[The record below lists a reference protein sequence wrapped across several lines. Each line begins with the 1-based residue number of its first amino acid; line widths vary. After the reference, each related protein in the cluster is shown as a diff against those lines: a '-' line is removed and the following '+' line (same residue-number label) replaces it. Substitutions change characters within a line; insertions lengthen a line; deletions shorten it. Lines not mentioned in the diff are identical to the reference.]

1 MFITKSLGETGCKNC
16 LESPLLDFDFTMA
29 FQPIVDTN
37 SGKIFGHE
45 ALARG
50 LKGESVSTIFA
61 QVNDDNRYRF
71 DQTCRV
77 KAVALAA
84 RLGLDGYLSINFLPN
99 AVYKPELCIRA
110 TLAAAE
116 QYGFPADRLQFEVTE
131 SERVEDVGH
140 LKSIIT
146 HYKSRGF
153 LTAIDDFGAGFAG
166 LNLLA
171 ELQTDIVKLDMAL
184 VRNVNDDRIKASII
198 RGVIQTCQDLGIRII
213 AEGVETKE
221 EYLCLER
228 MGISL
233 FQGFYFAR
241 PVFEGLG
248 QVDPNLYS
256 RHLNA

>member
-1 MFITKSLGETGCKNC
+1 MNINSLAATGCKLC
-16 LESPLLDFDFTMA
+16 FDSPPLDFDFTMA
-29 FQPIVDTN
+29 FQPIVDSR
-37 SGKIFGHE
+37 SGTIFAHE

-50 LKGESVSTIFA
+50 LQGEPASTIFEK
-61 QVNDDNRYRF
+61 VNDDNRYRF

-84 RLGLDGYLSINFLPN
+84 RLGLKGYLSINFLPN

-116 QYGFPADRLQFEVTE
+116 QYSFPPDRLLFEVTE

-140 LKSIIT
+140 LKSIIND
-146 HYKSRGF
+146 YKSRGF

-184 VRNVNDDRIKASII
+184 VRNVNEDRIKASII
-198 RGVIQTCQDLGIRII
+198 RGVIQTCIDLNIRVI
-213 AEGVETKE
+213 AEGVETRE

-228 MGISL
+228 MGINL
-233 FQGFYFAR
+233 FQGFYFSR

-248 QVDPNLYS
+248 QIDPNLFS
-256 RHLNA
+256 HALG